1 MSEISTPTVTLPEF
15 HPTVARVRIRRQSVD
30 SLSSAN
36 GAVKLRRV
44 QILCDVGE
52 AGERGRTARPD
63 PGPLVL

>member
-15 HPTVARVRIRRQSVD
+15 HPTVARVTIQLRSAD

>member
-15 HPTVARVRIRRQSVD
+15 HPNVARVTVQLRSVD

-36 GAVKLRRV
+36 GAVNVRRV
-44 QILCDVGE
+44 QILCDVVE
-52 AGERGRTARPD
+52 AGERGRAALPN